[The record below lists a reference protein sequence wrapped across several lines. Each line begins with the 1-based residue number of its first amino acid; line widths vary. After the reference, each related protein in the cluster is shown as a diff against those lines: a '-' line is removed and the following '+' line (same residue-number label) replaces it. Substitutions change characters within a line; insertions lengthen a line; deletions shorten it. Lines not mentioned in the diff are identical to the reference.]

1 MPGEQ
6 LRIPSGTVTFL
17 FSDVVGS
24 TRLWAADP
32 EAMSAS
38 LRIHDQ
44 IFNETIA
51 KYEGHVFSTAGDSFA
66 AAFAR
71 ASAAVECAEAIQRSL
86 GEVDWGTWPAL
97 SVRIGLHQGEA
108 EERDAN
114 YFGPTVNQAARV
126 MAVAH
131 GGQTLLT
138 DGVRDA
144 SGVAVTDLGTHTLR
158 GHRDASAPEPVGE
171 HRVPAAVQ
179 PRGQGIVSLPSPRTS
194 LVGQGGGDRG
204 GPPPRG
210 RPPAGHPHR
219 RGRVRQDPPG
229 HRGRPPGGPQSHP
242 EGVWFVDLSTIAEE
256 GALCPGRSPR
266 ALSLSIS
273 TGSPPIDQIV
283 TYLAPREALLVV
295 DNCEHVI
302 DAAAELVDR
311 LLEQCPGLRIIATS
325 RESLEV
331 DGEFTWKVPSL
342 AVGDPEPP
350 RFSSS
355 ASGPPRPAAPWA
367 TTRRTWRS
375 SRGGRAPRRDPPRH
389 RTGRRPDPDH
399 VGRGDP

>member
-71 ASAAVECAEAIQRSL
+71 ASAAVECADAIQRSL
-86 GEVDWGTWPAL
+86 GEVDWGSWPAL

-144 SGVAVTDLGTHTLR
+144 SGASVTDLGTHMLR
-158 GHRDASAPEPVGE
+158 DIEASVHLNQLGTNEFPPLSSLGSGHRVAPASPDIARREGPI
-171 HRVPAAVQ
+171 H
-179 PRGQGIVSLPSPRTS
+179 
-194 LVGQGGGDRG
+194 RG
-204 GPPPRG
+204 GPPPRR
-210 RPPAGHPHR
+210 RPPSGDAGR
-219 RGRVRQDPPG
+219 CRWVRQDPPG
-229 HRGRPPGGPQSHP
+229 HRGRPP
-242 EGVWFVDLSTIAEE
+242 
-256 GALCPGRSPR
+256 
-266 ALSLSIS
+266 
-273 TGSPPIDQIV
+273 
-283 TYLAPREALLVV
+283 
-295 DNCEHVI
+295 
-302 DAAAELVDR
+302 
-311 LLEQCPGLRIIATS
+311 
-325 RESLEV
+325 
-331 DGEFTWKVPSL
+331 
-342 AVGDPEPP
+342 
-350 RFSSS
+350 
-355 ASGPPRPAAPWA
+355 
-367 TTRRTWRS
+367 
-375 SRGGRAPRRDPPRH
+375 
-389 RTGRRPDPDH
+389 
-399 VGRGDP
+399 